1 MGRYNLAPQ
10 RVNQKATQLLSS
22 KRLPNPPPWYHIS
35 STVPPSSRLDR
46 PPLQRSQIPGHK
58 PPGGKKKSKLFKPL
72 QLKYE
77 EDRLRWEYFNDHP
90 WELARPRVVLEND
103 GRDAERWDW
112 SVPLD
117 HALNRPR
124 AGEVNA
130 LGRRTD
136 AEWDHVRRTQ
146 AGRPINGE
154 AVVQRQSYLMS
165 HGGLTTAL
173 AYDTARKEFY
183 RYRHYLETSTRV
195 AREEALAVG
204 AFFGPGPV
212 EIGMHL
218 ENQAY
223 EGWKAWAE
231 KEVAAMKQMAGAA
244 YTGTENQEAAISSPE
259 VPEQEDL
266 QEVSQLSRRLDQ
278 NVDIEFTL
286 RKVFGKTGFRPV
298 QREVIV
304 ASLEG
309 RDVFLQAATSFG
321 KSICFQLPAVVD
333 VGITIVISPLLAL
346 MNNQLA
352 AMEKAGIK
360 VATINSTTPLGIKND
375 ILGDLKSGH
384 PRTRL
389 LYVTPEYCTLDYF
402 RKCLRTVHEQRELA
416 RIAIDEAH
424 CISEW
429 GHDFRPSF
437 KQLDFFK
444 REFPDVPMICCTATA
459 TQRVR
464 DDIMNT
470 LALDRLRLRCFTMT
484 THRPNLHYEVR
495 FKSDEEDHY
504 PDFLNWLRA
513 CHQRRAAHPHRT
525 QELTARNERIDNV
538 SGIIYVLYRR
548 DTEALSAR
556 LRSDGIGAKPYHAGL
571 SIDAKSDHLSGWVQ
585 NRPGYD
591 VIVATTAFGMGID
604 KENVRFVVHWQLPK
618 SFEGFYQEA
627 GRAGRDGK
635 AAVCML
641 YYSREDRDRAAFL
654 MGRET
659 ANTANATTTSGAQGK
674 SKREAQVN
682 RARSLQSL
690 IAFCEDTGKC
700 RHRAIAEYFGDTT
713 LPKCEWACDWH
724 KDAVGLERRKGKG
737 LSSEEWC
744 ATQREVGYAVDEY
757 D

>member
-22 KRLPNPPPWYHIS
+22 KRLQNPPPWYHIT

-117 HALNRPR
+117 HALIRPR

-136 AEWDHVRRTQ
+136 AEWDRVRRTQ

-286 RKVFGKTGFRPV
+286 RKVFGKTSFRPV
-298 QREVIV
+298 QREVII

-360 VATINSTTPLGIKND
+360 VATINSTTPFRYKNE
-375 ILGDLKSGH
+375 ILDDLKSGH

-389 LYVTPEYCTLDYF
+389 LYVTPEYCTLDHF

-495 FKSDEEDHY
+495 FKSDDEDHY

-571 SIDAKSDHLSGWVQ
+571 SVDAKSDHLSGWVQ

-690 IAFCEDTGKC
+690 IAFCEDTSKC

>member
-1 MGRYNLAPQ
+1 
-10 RVNQKATQLLSS
+10 
-22 KRLPNPPPWYHIS
+22 
-35 STVPPSSRLDR
+35 
-46 PPLQRSQIPGHK
+46 
-58 PPGGKKKSKLFKPL
+58 
-72 QLKYE
+72 
-77 EDRLRWEYFNDHP
+77 
-90 WELARPRVVLEND
+90 
-103 GRDAERWDW
+103 
-112 SVPLD
+112 
-117 HALNRPR
+117 
-124 AGEVNA
+124 
-130 LGRRTD
+130 
-136 AEWDHVRRTQ
+136 
-146 AGRPINGE
+146 
-154 AVVQRQSYLMS
+154 
-165 HGGLTTAL
+165 
-173 AYDTARKEFY
+173 
-183 RYRHYLETSTRV
+183 
-195 AREEALAVG
+195 
-204 AFFGPGPV
+204 
-212 EIGMHL
+212 
-218 ENQAY
+218 
-223 EGWKAWAE
+223 
-231 KEVAAMKQMAGAA
+231 
-244 YTGTENQEAAISSPE
+244 
-259 VPEQEDL
+259 
-266 QEVSQLSRRLDQ
+266 
-278 NVDIEFTL
+278 
-286 RKVFGKTGFRPV
+286 
-298 QREVIV
+298 
-304 ASLEG
+304 
-309 RDVFLQAATSFG
+309 
-321 KSICFQLPAVVD
+321 
-333 VGITIVISPLLAL
+333 

-360 VATINSTTPLGIKND
+360 VATINSTTPLRNKNE
-375 ILGDLKSGH
+375 ILDDLKSGH

-389 LYVTPEYCTLDYF
+389 LYVTPEYCTLDHF

-571 SIDAKSDHLSGWVQ
+571 SVDAKSDHLSGWVQ

-724 KDAVGLERRKGKG
+724 KDALGLERRKGKG

>member
-124 AGEVNA
+124 AGDVNA

-136 AEWDHVRRTQ
+136 AEWDRVRRTQ

-165 HGGLTTAL
+165 HDGLTTAL
-173 AYDTARKEFY
+173 AYDIARKEFY

-223 EGWKAWAE
+223 EGWKVWAE

-244 YTGTENQEAAISSPE
+244 YTGTENEEATISSPE

-266 QEVSQLSRRLDQ
+266 QEILNMPGQLSRRLDQ

-360 VATINSTTPLGIKND
+360 VATINSTTPLRYKNE
-375 ILGDLKSGH
+375 ILDDLKSGH

-484 THRPNLHYEVR
+484 THRPNLHYE
-495 FKSDEEDHY
+495 
-504 PDFLNWLRA
+504 
-513 CHQRRAAHPHRT
+513 
-525 QELTARNERIDNV
+525 
-538 SGIIYVLYRR
+538 
-548 DTEALSAR
+548 
-556 LRSDGIGAKPYHAGL
+556 
-571 SIDAKSDHLSGWVQ
+571 
-585 NRPGYD
+585 
-591 VIVATTAFGMGID
+591 
-604 KENVRFVVHWQLPK
+604 
-618 SFEGFYQEA
+618 
-627 GRAGRDGK
+627 
-635 AAVCML
+635 
-641 YYSREDRDRAAFL
+641 
-654 MGRET
+654 
-659 ANTANATTTSGAQGK
+659 
-674 SKREAQVN
+674 
-682 RARSLQSL
+682 
-690 IAFCEDTGKC
+690 
-700 RHRAIAEYFGDTT
+700 
-713 LPKCEWACDWH
+713 
-724 KDAVGLERRKGKG
+724 
-737 LSSEEWC
+737 
-744 ATQREVGYAVDEY
+744 
-757 D
+757 

>member
-1 MGRYNLAPQ
+1 
-10 RVNQKATQLLSS
+10 
-22 KRLPNPPPWYHIS
+22 
-35 STVPPSSRLDR
+35 
-46 PPLQRSQIPGHK
+46 
-58 PPGGKKKSKLFKPL
+58 
-72 QLKYE
+72 
-77 EDRLRWEYFNDHP
+77 
-90 WELARPRVVLEND
+90 
-103 GRDAERWDW
+103 
-112 SVPLD
+112 
-117 HALNRPR
+117 
-124 AGEVNA
+124 
-130 LGRRTD
+130 
-136 AEWDHVRRTQ
+136 
-146 AGRPINGE
+146 
-154 AVVQRQSYLMS
+154 
-165 HGGLTTAL
+165 
-173 AYDTARKEFY
+173 
-183 RYRHYLETSTRV
+183 
-195 AREEALAVG
+195 
-204 AFFGPGPV
+204 
-212 EIGMHL
+212 
-218 ENQAY
+218 
-223 EGWKAWAE
+223 E

-286 RKVFGKTGFRPV
+286 RKVFGKTSFRPV
-298 QREVIV
+298 QREVII

-360 VATINSTTPLGIKND
+360 VATINSTTPFRYKNE
-375 ILGDLKSGH
+375 ILDDLKSGH

-389 LYVTPEYCTLDYF
+389 LYVTPEYCTLDHF

-495 FKSDEEDHY
+495 FKSDDEDHY

-571 SIDAKSDHLSGWVQ
+571 SVDAKSDHLSGWVQ

-690 IAFCEDTGKC
+690 IAFCEDTSKC